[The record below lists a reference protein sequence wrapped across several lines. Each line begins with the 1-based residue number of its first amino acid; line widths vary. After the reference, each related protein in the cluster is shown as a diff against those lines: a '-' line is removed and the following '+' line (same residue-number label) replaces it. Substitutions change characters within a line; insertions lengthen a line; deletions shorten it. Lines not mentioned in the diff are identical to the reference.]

1 MKKIWEGSNYKMDIR
16 QLRYFVTVANEGQIT
31 RAAKILNM
39 AQPPLSQ
46 QLKII
51 EDEIGTALFIRN
63 SRSVELTEAGLILY
77 QRAISILRQIDDTLI
92 EVKETG
98 DGLRG
103 QLSIG
108 TAKTCAVT
116 YLPERIQTFLQAY
129 PLVTFR
135 VLDGHPFEVVKFV
148 EDRLVELAVVRFSS
162 DLHLEYES
170 RTLLMEPY
178 VLFIPSK
185 WEWDSSRT
193 SICMKDLEDIPLVMV
208 VRENKHGRYSAFHDL
223 CLKRGIKT
231 NIVCESHD
239 VSIIFSFVASGMGA
253 AVLPKSTFSIHPLN
267 DVKIVEIEDCPLLN
281 KTSLI
286 WDRKRPLSKTAHHFI
301 EMF

>member
-1 MKKIWEGSNYKMDIR
+1 MDLR

-31 RAAKILNM
+31 RAAKKLNM

-46 QLKII
+46 QLKLI
-51 EDEIGTALFIRN
+51 EEHLGTTLFIRN

-77 QRAISILRQIDDTLI
+77 QRAVSILRQIDDTLV

-108 TAKTCAVT
+108 TAKTCAVQ
-116 YLPERIQTFLQAY
+116 YLPQRIQTFLNTY
-129 PLVTFR
+129 PLISFR

-148 EDRLVELAVVRFSS
+148 EDRLVELAIVRFNSE
-162 DLHLEYES
+162 LHLDYES
-170 RTLLMEPY
+170 KTLLLEPY
-178 VLFIPSK
+178 VLFVPSK

-193 SICMKDLEDIPLVMV
+193 SIRMNDLEDIPLVMV
-208 VRENKHGRYSAFHDL
+208 VRENTHGRYSAFHDL

-231 NIVCESHD
+231 NVVCESHD
-239 VSIIFSFVASGMGA
+239 VSIIFSFVAAGMGA
-253 AVLPKSTFSIHPLN
+253 AVLPKSTFAIHPLD
-267 DVKIVEIEDCPLLN
+267 DVKIIDIEDCPLSN
-281 KTSLI
+281 RTSLI
-286 WDRKRPLSKTAHHFI
+286 WDRSRPLSKTANRFI